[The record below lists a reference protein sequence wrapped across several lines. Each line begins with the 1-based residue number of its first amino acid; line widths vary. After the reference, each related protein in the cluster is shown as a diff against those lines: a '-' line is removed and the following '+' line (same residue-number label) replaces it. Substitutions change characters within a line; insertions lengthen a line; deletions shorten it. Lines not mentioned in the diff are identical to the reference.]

1 MYRTRLLVGA
11 LVIPLIFSAGCTRR
25 NAVEDASHVQV
36 ELIEIRP
43 TPIQVGD
50 AMLVLR
56 LADRDN
62 RPIEGARIQVR
73 GDMSHA
79 GMVPVFGDAQEQGD
93 GIYLVP
99 FEWTM
104 AGDWILT
111 VSGTLGDDSRFEDQI
126 QVVVASG
133 D

>member
-1 MYRTRLLVGA
+1 MYRIRLLVGA

-25 NAVEDASHVQV
+25 NAVEDVSHVQV

-56 LADRDN
+56 LTDRDN
-62 RPIEGARIQVR
+62 QPIEGARVQVR

-79 GMVPVFGDAQEQGD
+79 GMVPVLGDAQEQGE
-93 GIYLVP
+93 GLYLVP
-99 FEWTM
+99 FDWTM

-111 VSGTLGDDSRFEDQI
+111 VSGTLGDDSRFEGQI